1 MSAQRATRISTCL
14 TLLLV
19 AAVLALA
26 ASASASS
33 SDKLTIKVG
42 TKKTYSRSQLHPGE
56 TVLCRYKGHTL
67 AVTAPTGNVQA
78 VGAGWPKPGT
88 TDRSIFTLNVSATSG
103 RAFAVICA
111 LGGYHTAPVTIP

>member
-1 MSAQRATRISTCL
+1 MSAQRATRISTRL

-33 SDKLTIKVG
+33 DKLTIKVG
-42 TKKTYSRSQLHPGE
+42 TNKTYSRSQLHPGE
-56 TVLCRYKGHTL
+56 TVLCRYKRQTL
-67 AVTAPTGNVQA
+67 SVTVPTGNVEA
-78 VGAGWPKPGT
+78 VGAGWPKPAT
-88 TDRSIFTLNVSATSG
+88 TDRSIFTLNVSVTSG
-103 RAFAVICA
+103 RAFAVTCA